1 MDDDVDADKSLSK
14 CIPKRDWRG
23 KRVKKMK
30 GVSPEYQ
37 RLVFTH
43 KLSKEKMLN
52 ADTTDTLRAASKN
65 GYARRCLDKYMGL
78 RPLPLKSEFSLYPHQ
93 LKCLTWL
100 KEREDAIHYGIKG
113 GIIALEMGLG
123 KTIVAMAHSLISP
136 RPPCKEK
143 HGEKG
148 FPTLVVCS
156 KTVMQNWKLEKK
168 KFFGHRVNV
177 LFLHSMYMG
186 KAIKHVTREFIIEFD
201 LVITTYDVVSTI
213 CKKKD
218 YQESV
223 LERGDDSSLQKGKV
237 VAINCRRRWQ
247 SNHPSTIGEGILYC
261 TPWERVICDESH
273 KFANPTTATYKY
285 IMALYGRYK
294 MCLSGTPV
302 PNYETDVWSQL
313 RFCGYSGVE
322 RSLDWKK
329 KWEEK
334 MKKHQLHT
342 AILEMTYPDAGIKLP
357 DIHHYKM
364 EIKLK
369 GEQKECYDFVV
380 GKARKVYVSMTQD
393 LTSYA
398 SALAI
403 ILRLRQCCIA
413 PYLMTKESK
422 RNKGG
427 SLGRSA
433 MLKNKQEV
441 RMLRDLYKGSM
452 GSWLHDKEGTA
463 GMRSAKIQ
471 AIIKKI
477 KNLDGKVLVFSTFT
491 SALDL
496 LADAC
501 DKYIPDFKYIQVDG
515 GTVGEERQRSF
526 DRFRKKKR
534 VRGLFMTYK
543 VGSEGIT
550 LTEATQVIPMEPWW
564 NDAVPNQAI
573 HRAWRL
579 GQKNDVEV
587 HNILV
592 EDSIEDRM
600 RTICEGKDEMS
611 KAILEGS
618 AHKLTRMDKL
628 TMGRLLG
635 IYK

>member
-1 MDDDVDADKSLSK
+1 
-14 CIPKRDWRG
+14 
-23 KRVKKMK
+23 MK

-37 RLVFTH
+37 SLVFTH
-43 KLSKEKMLN
+43 ELSKDKMLK

-78 RPLPLKSEFSLYPHQ
+78 RPLPLKSKYSLYPHQ
-93 LKCLTWL
+93 IKSMTWL

-113 GIIALEMGLG
+113 GIIALEPGLG
-123 KTIVAMAHSLISP
+123 KTLIAISHSLISP

-156 KTVMQNWKLEKK
+156 KTVMQNWKLEKE
-168 KFFGHRVNV
+168 KFFGHRINV
-177 LFLHSMYMG
+177 LFFHKMYMG
-186 KAIKHVTREFIIEFD
+186 KAIDHVTREYIVEHD
-201 LVITTYDVVSTI
+201 MVVTTYDVVNGI
-213 CKKKD
+213 CKKGD
-218 YQESV
+218 YHESV

-247 SNHPSTIGEGILYC
+247 SNHPSTVGKGILYC
-261 TPWERVICDESH
+261 TPWERVILDESH
-273 KFANPTTATYKY
+273 RIANPTNPSYKY
-285 IMALYGRYK
+285 IMALYGKYK
-294 MCLSGTPV
+294 LCLSGTPV

-313 RFCGYSGVE
+313 RFCGYNGVE
-322 RSLDWKK
+322 RALDWKR

-334 MKKHQLHT
+334 MQKHQLHI
-342 AILEMTYPDAGIKLP
+342 AILDMTYEDAGIKLP
-357 DIHHYKM
+357 DLHHYKM

-369 GEQKECYDFVV
+369 GEEKECYDFVV
-380 GKARKVYVSMTQD
+380 GKARKVYISMTQD
-393 LTSYA
+393 LTTYA
-398 SALAI
+398 SAFAI
-403 ILRLRQCCIA
+403 ILRCRQCCIA

-422 RNKGG
+422 RIKGG
-427 SLGRSA
+427 SLGREE
-433 MLKNKQEV
+433 MMKNKQEV
-441 RMLRDLYKGSM
+441 RLMRELYRGSL
-452 GSWLHDKEGTA
+452 GEWLHDKEGSA

-477 KNLDGKVLVFSTFT
+477 KIIDGKVLIFSTFT

-496 LADAC
+496 LADAL
-501 DKYIPDFKYIQVDG
+501 DEYLPDFKYIQVDG
-515 GTVGEERQRSF
+515 DTVGEERQRCF
-526 DRFRKKKR
+526 DRFRKKKKI
-534 VRGLFMTYK
+534 RGLLMTYK

-564 NDAVPNQAI
+564 NDAVVTQAV
-573 HRAWRL
+573 HRAWRM

-611 KAILEGS
+611 KAILAGS
-618 AHKLTRMDKL
+618 THKMTRMDKMTL
-628 TMGRLLG
+628 GRLLG